1 MRQNLKTDVAL
12 AASSDVVRKLL
23 GYVVLATLARALSKT
38 DMGELFFAMTFA
50 SVFAM
55 LTELGTSR
63 YLTRRVA
70 QSPER
75 ALDHL
80 AEVLSLRVPAIAIAF
95 VLLSGIGWILMP
107 ERAHILLPISVFVLL
122 GDLYYSFASLL
133 VGLRR
138 LGYRFLTGLIDVVLL
153 VGLVLLAVRLGW
165 NLSGVLLCY
174 VISSVT
180 LVAVTALV
188 VRWRFGPYRLVLDR
202 ARLRRVAS
210 ESFPFF
216 LLVFLALAYSK
227 VDTLMIFF
235 IRSADEVARYEAG
248 YKFYEISRFA
258 VRPTGMVF
266 FPLCASLVA
275 TNEWSGFRSVA
286 WKLLLGAAASG
297 MVVAIGVIAVA
308 ATFVPAVWGKAYDT
322 SIPIVRV
329 LFLGLP
335 PLYVSY
341 VSTFLAQAMNLEG
354 RVAATMAGALV
365 LNVALN
371 AALIPSWGAVG
382 AAWATVVAESLL
394 AMALLTLVV
403 RQARRSRRAAPA
415 TVGAA

>member
-1 MRQNLKTDVAL
+1 MKQNLKTDVAL

-63 YLTRRVA
+63 YLTRKVA

-80 AEVLSLRVPAIAIAF
+80 AEVLSLRVPAVAIAF
-95 VLLSGIGWILMP
+95 ALLTGIGLFLMP
-107 ERAHILLPISVFVLL
+107 ERAHILLPVSVFVLL

-138 LGYRFLTGLIDVVLL
+138 LGYRFVTGLIDVVLL

-165 NLSGVLLCY
+165 TLSGVLVCY
-174 VISSVT
+174 VVSSVT

-216 LLVFLALAYSK
+216 LLVFLTLAYSK
-227 VDTLMIFF
+227 VDTMMIFF
-235 IRSADEVARYEAG
+235 IRSAEEVARYEAG

-266 FPLCASLVA
+266 FPLCATLVA
-275 TNEWSGFRSVA
+275 SNDWVGFRAVA
-286 WKLLLGAAASG
+286 RKLLLGAAAAG
-297 MVVAIGVIAVA
+297 TFVAIGVIAVA
-308 ATFVPAVWGKAYDT
+308 AVFVPAVWGDAYGT

-335 PLYVSY
+335 SLYVSY
-341 VSTFLAQAMNLEG
+341 VSTFLAQAMHLEG
-354 RVAATMAGALV
+354 KVAATMAGALV
-365 LNVALN
+365 LNVGLN
-371 AALIPSWGAVG
+371 AALIPTWGAVG
-382 AAWATVVAESLL
+382 AAWATLVAESLL
-394 AMALLTLVV
+394 AIALLALLV
-403 RQARRSRRAAPA
+403 RHARRSPRAEPGM
-415 TVGAA
+415 VGAA

>member
-63 YLTRRVA
+63 YLTRKVA
-70 QSPER
+70 QSQER

-80 AEVLSLRVPAIAIAF
+80 AEVLSLRVPAVVIAF
-95 VLLSGIGWILMP
+95 VLLNGIGSILMP
-107 ERAHILLPISVFVLL
+107 ERAHILLPVSVFVLL
-122 GDLYYSFASLL
+122 GDLYYSFGSLF

-138 LGYRFLTGLIDVVLL
+138 LGYRFATGLIDVVLL

-165 NLSGVLLCY
+165 TLSGVLVCY
-174 VISSVT
+174 VVSSVT
-180 LVAVTALV
+180 LVAVTSLV

-227 VDTLMIFF
+227 VDTMMILF
-235 IRSADEVARYEAG
+235 IRSAEEVARYEAG

-266 FPLCASLVA
+266 FPLCATLVA
-275 TNEWSGFRSVA
+275 SNEWAGFRSVA
-286 WKLLLGAAASG
+286 RKLLLGAAAAG
-297 MVVAIGVIAVA
+297 TVVAIGVIAIA
-308 ATFVPAVWGKAYDT
+308 AAFVPAVWGEAYGT
-322 SIPIVRV
+322 SIPIVQV

-335 PLYVSY
+335 SLYVSY

-371 AALIPSWGAVG
+371 AALIPAWGAVG
-382 AAWATVVAESLL
+382 AAWATVVGESLL
-394 AMALLTLVV
+394 AVALLTLLV
-403 RQARRSRRAAPA
+403 RQARRSRRAEPA